1 MNKLGE
7 KFDRGDLIAHIC
19 ENTQVTDHGGGG
31 EPYPEDYRIPKDV
44 VSEVVKAVPDA
55 ISQALGEF
63 GRVEIKDF
71 GVFALEER
79 VPDAG
84 VLPNGE
90 AWNTPQRFK
99 IVFRPAPAFCLT
111 VSEITEMP
119 VY

>member
-1 MNKLGE
+1 MKKQGE
-7 KFDRGDLIAHIC
+7 EFDRGDLIAHIH
-19 ENTQVTDHGGGG
+19 ESTLAVAHVEGV
-31 EPYPEDYRIPKDV
+31 EPLPEDYRIHKDV
-44 VSEVVKAVPDA
+44 VSEIVKAVPDA

-63 GRVEIKDF
+63 GRVEIKNF
-71 GVFALEER
+71 GTFTLEER
-79 VPDAG
+79 IPDKG

-90 AWNTPQRFK
+90 PWNTPQRFK

>member
-1 MNKLGE
+1 MNKQGSE
-7 KFDRGDLIAHIC
+7 FDRGDLIAHIQD
-19 ENTQVTDHGGGG
+19 NTPVDG
-31 EPYPEDYRIPKDV
+31 PYPEGYRIPEDFV
-44 VSEVVKAVPDA
+44 TAIVKAVPDT
-55 ISQALGEF
+55 ISQALAEF
-63 GRVEIKDF
+63 GRVEIAGF

-99 IVFRPAPAFCLT
+99 IVFRPAPAFCAT
-111 VSEITEMP
+111 VSEATGMP